1 MKPVLWL
8 DGALADLR
16 AIGVYIARNNPE
28 AAYRVVSRIK
38 ATGDSLA
45 DLPERGRPGR
55 VERTRELVVPDLP
68 YILPYQITEH
78 DIRIL
83 AVMHTSRK
91 WPDTFSNQT
100 Q

>member
-8 DGALADLR
+8 DRALDDLR
-16 AIGVYIARNNPE
+16 TIGAYIAQSNLQ

-38 ATGDSLA
+38 GTGDSLA
-45 DLPERGRPGR
+45 DFPERGRPGR
-55 VERTRELVVPDLP
+55 VARTRELVVPDVP
-68 YILPYQITEH
+68 YILPYQITEQ

-91 WPDTFSNQT
+91 WPDTFPH
-100 Q
+100 